1 MLARSSGST
10 MDQSR
15 RDAPPLPAAVDR
27 RSLTP
32 LFGHAIIFAF
42 HAASAPLVGSL
53 AVLLRSACF
62 GEAYRLTWG
71 LESSSRLFEHR

>member
-1 MLARSSGST
+1 MMSPAR
-10 MDQSR
+10 
-15 RDAPPLPAAVDR
+15 ALPADAITMAAVE
-27 RSLTP
+27 T
-32 LFGHAIIFAF
+32 
-42 HAASAPLVGSL
+42 ASQNLSGGSL